1 MINTSVLGREYYLRT
16 GKQCLFLETFSQIT
30 WFCLYF
36 SVFNKARQDYPGGEE
51 RNRERQE
58 RGKEGGRKKEGKR
71 EEREN
76 EVDSERKGK
85 KQRDRGRQRKKKK
98 SERK

>member
-51 RNRERQE
+51 RNRER
-58 RGKEGGRKKEGKR
+58 GKEGGRKKEGKR